1 MENGIISF
9 DQWPRSFPEHYVLGQ
24 KILHTVMMAGL
35 MPPDHFAD
43 RCLKEVSMAVDM
55 QTPGYQIYP
64 NIIEVCNHMRPSC
77 VQLHVKQSLA
87 RFSTV
92 TQSPEQV

>member
-77 VQLHVKQSLA
+77 VQ
-87 RFSTV
+87 
-92 TQSPEQV
+92 